1 MKSGA
6 LVVGDG
12 VLELL
17 EVQPEGKRTMT
28 GAALVA
34 GLAAMPDGSTRH
46 DDCSFGCP
54 RRARAHRERR
64 VLESRAAAAAAARD
78 STAERAFAT
87 DLVYGTVRRRRAL
100 DFLLTPRSSQA
111 LARLEPVVR
120 AALRMGAYQL
130 VDGVPAHAAVGETVT
145 AVATRAPAARG
156 YVNGVLRA
164 VARDGP
170 PWSWPDGDDVESL
183 GVRYS
188 QPDWMVA
195 MLLAQFGVETARAV
209 LASADTAPA
218 VTLRVN
224 PKRATV
230 DGVEAELVATGV
242 KVERGALLSDA
253 LVATGLGDVG
263 ALAVVRDGRATPQD
277 QASQAIAR
285 LVAAYAAERTAHAR
299 PRVLDV
305 AAAPGGKATGI
316 AELLVDGALVVAGD
330 VNPSRAG
337 RIRIASARL
346 GLPGVVPIVADGQR
360 PPVRPES
367 FDAVLVDAPCTGL
380 GVLRRRPDARWRV
393 DPRRSRPSRHS
404 NARCSPRRPTRCGP
418 VVCSS
423 TRCARSAT
431 RRRSESTP
439 GPSACRP
446 ARSTH
451 PVRRGG
457 RTVGVRSSC
466 RPTPIPTACSCWCSR
481 RSDR

>member
-1 MKSGA
+1 VTTARS
-6 LVVGDG
+6 V
-12 VLELL
+12 
-17 EVQPEGKRTMT
+17 
-28 GAALVA
+28 ALVA
-34 GLAAMPDGSTRH
+34 LERIENGAYSNLVLPPLLRGSGLDGR
-46 DDCSFGCP
+46 
-54 RRARAHRERR
+54 
-64 VLESRAAAAAAARD
+64 
-78 STAERAFAT
+78 ERAFAT

-170 PWSWPDGDDVESL
+170 PWSWPDGDDVEAL

-209 LASADTAPA
+209 MASADAAPA

-224 PKRATV
+224 PKRATATA
-230 DGVEAELVATGV
+230 VEAELVTAGV
-242 KVERGALLSDA
+242 RVERGALLDDA

-263 ALAVVRDGRATPQD
+263 ALAVVSDGRATPQD
-277 QASQAIAR
+277 QASQAVAR
-285 LVAAYAAERTAHAR
+285 LVASRASAAGAGGSRAQ

-316 AELLVDGALVVAGD
+316 AELLGDGALVVAGD
-330 VNPSRAG
+330 VNPSRAA
-337 RIRIASARL
+337 RIRIASTRL
-346 GLPGVVPIVADGQR
+346 GLPGVVPIVADGRR
-360 PPVRPES
+360 PPVRPGS

-380 GVLRRRPDARWRV
+380 GVLRRRPDARWRIGPAAV
-393 DPRRSRPSRHS
+393 ETLAALQRALLAAAAEAVRPGGVLVY
-404 NARCSPRRPTRCGP
+404 A
-418 VVCSS
+418 VCTFSD
-423 TRCARSAT
+423 A
-431 RRRSESTP
+431 E
-439 GPSACRP
+439 
-446 ARSTH
+446 
-451 PVRRGG
+451 
-457 RTVGVRSSC
+457 TVGVDAWAARELTDF
-466 RPTPIPTACSCWCSR
+466 RPVDPPAPPWR
-481 RSDR
+481 PHGRGALLLPSDADTDGMFVSVLEKK

>member
-1 MKSGA
+1 
-6 LVVGDG
+6 
-12 VLELL
+12 
-17 EVQPEGKRTMT
+17 MT
-28 GAALVA
+28 TARSVALVA
-34 GLAAMPDGSTRH
+34 LERIENGAYSNLVLPPLLRGSGLDGR
-46 DDCSFGCP
+46 
-54 RRARAHRERR
+54 
-64 VLESRAAAAAAARD
+64 
-78 STAERAFAT
+78 ERAFAT

-230 DGVEAELVATGV
+230 DGVEAELVAAGV
-242 KVERGALLSDA
+242 RVERGKLLGDA

-263 ALAVVRDGRATPQD
+263 ALAVVSDGRATPQD

-285 LVAAYAAERTAHAR
+285 LVAARRRHRRRASRTHTLACSTS
-299 PRVLDV
+299 PPL
-305 AAAPGGKATGI
+305 P
-316 AELLVDGALVVAGD
+316 AG
-330 VNPSRAG
+330 
-337 RIRIASARL
+337 
-346 GLPGVVPIVADGQR
+346 R
-360 PPVRPES
+360 PPVSPSSWSTVRSSSPATSIRRARDGSASRRRGSGSRCRAHRRRRSAAPVRSES

-393 DPRRSRPSRHS
+393 DPRRSRPSRRS

-418 VVCSS
+418 VASSS

-431 RRRSESTP
+431 RRRSESTR
-439 GPSACRP
+439 GPHTGCPISVPSIHRE
-446 ARSTH
+446 H
-451 PVRRGG
+451 RGVPHG
-457 RTVGVRSSC
+457 RGALLL
-466 RPTPIPTACSCWCSR
+466 P
-481 RSDR
+481 SDADTDGMFVLVLEKK

>member
-1 MKSGA
+1 
-6 LVVGDG
+6 
-12 VLELL
+12 
-17 EVQPEGKRTMT
+17 MT
-28 GAALVA
+28 TARSVALVA
-34 GLAAMPDGSTRH
+34 LERVENGAYSNLVLPPLLRGSGLD
-46 DDCSFGCP
+46 
-54 RRARAHRERR
+54 AR
-64 VLESRAAAAAAARD
+64 
-78 STAERAFAT
+78 ERAFAT
-87 DLVYGTVRRRRAL
+87 DLVYGTIRRRRAL
-100 DFLLTPRSSQA
+100 DFLLAPRSSQA

-130 VDGVPAHAAVGETVT
+130 VDGVAAHAAVGETVT

-170 PWSWPDGDDVESL
+170 PWSWPAGDDVAAL

-195 MLLAQFGVETARAV
+195 MLLAQFGPETAGEV

-230 DGVEAELVATGV
+230 EAVEAELVGAGV
-242 KVERGALLSDA
+242 RIARGTLLSDA

-263 ALAVVRDGRATPQD
+263 ALAVVQEGRATPQD

-285 LVAAYAAERTAHAR
+285 LVASYASHGPHTGDEPAPAH

-316 AELLVDGALVVAGD
+316 AELLGDGALVVAGD

-337 RIRIASARL
+337 RIRLASGRL
-346 GLPGVVPIVADGQR
+346 GLPGVVPVVADGQR
-360 PPVRPES
+360 LPFRSDS

-393 DPRRSRPSRHS
+393 DPGAVETLATLQRALLAAAADAVRPGGVLVYAVCTFSDAETIKVDAWAGKHL
-404 NARCSPRRPTRCGP
+404 AGFAALDPPGAPWRPHGRG
-418 VVCSS
+418 
-423 TRCARSAT
+423 ALLL
-431 RRRSESTP
+431 
-439 GPSACRP
+439 PSDADTDGMFVLVLQRN
-446 ARSTH
+446 
-451 PVRRGG
+451 
-457 RTVGVRSSC
+457 
-466 RPTPIPTACSCWCSR
+466 
-481 RSDR
+481 